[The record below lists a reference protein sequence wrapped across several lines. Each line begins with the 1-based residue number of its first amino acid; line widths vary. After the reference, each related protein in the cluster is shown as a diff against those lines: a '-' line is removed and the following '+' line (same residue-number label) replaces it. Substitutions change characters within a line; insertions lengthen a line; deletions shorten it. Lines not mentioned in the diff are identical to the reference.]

1 MTAFSDSERRL
12 LTLFS
17 SGSSFS
23 FEGDQYEVRFSG
35 KPTAPRGEPK
45 TDIFV
50 RCIKCGNCTPVDFK
64 ISYKQEDADFLENK
78 ITPER
83 AANIWGRNWS
93 NIIQQLTMGL
103 YDKFNDK
110 KLVFKTSTILKLK
123 LQDKKSLE
131 LNLRNN
137 QALPGHPLSQA
148 APKHP

>member
-1 MTAFSDSERRL
+1 MYADAHILKRSLNPSSKLCSPYCFLLFLFAFFIALIILFMFCCIINVKEDTMTAFSDSERRL

-93 NIIQQLTMGL
+93 NIIQ
-103 YDKFNDK
+103 
-110 KLVFKTSTILKLK
+110 
-123 LQDKKSLE
+123 
-131 LNLRNN
+131 
-137 QALPGHPLSQA
+137 
-148 APKHP
+148 